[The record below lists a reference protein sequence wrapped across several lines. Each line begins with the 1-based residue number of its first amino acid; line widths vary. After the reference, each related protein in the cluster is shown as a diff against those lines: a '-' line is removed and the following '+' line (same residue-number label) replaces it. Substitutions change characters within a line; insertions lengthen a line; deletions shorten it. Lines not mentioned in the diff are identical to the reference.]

1 LSRPFFSLLAGTG
14 QSSAAATSPATQGQP
29 EQPQQL
35 ELPAQ
40 TGTTRRGH
48 TNVMRGLLLRMMGRE
63 VADPVQGSVPQ
74 DASAQERN
82 RRTPAQRRPSLG
94 TGGLWTPLPN
104 TSVTSLTTRHASAR
118 PVKHPQVFDAIVR
131 AWNEERNAVFDQ
143 DAARAIRA
151 RSGSDS
157 AITAECVEQWGA
169 LPPALNARH
178 AGSGLSFQAR
188 LLRLLKATQESALS
202 VPAAVVAAILGEI
215 DHIIER
221 ETWEPELASSIAN
234 CPPLRETAEKINQ
247 ALPRLKNAIKQFR
260 RAHTAQARD
269 RTRRTLI
276 KCCDEAAA
284 LCGDYEKAVG
294 LVRKAVLGNLGQSG
308 LSTAQGI
315 AQTVLP
321 WGAGALATLLMEFAR
336 DGISAADGKRSAFI
350 TNELNLKH
358 AEIDDNLCRLWK
370 GPVQGRLELLI
381 QVLAHEA
388 GETAAPARRAELNTD
403 IGLLR
408 EGRLAELPA
417 TSRAAWLLCN
427 PNEFR
432 MAAVKVFLSKEFL
445 TRLGDHLGQE
455 LVDQTIS
462 ALTSQIDSTV
472 DSAAAGAG
480 LDLTG
485 NILDNADSG
494 TPGTSARTARSLRAH
509 PANAPVP
516 PLMRFLRE
524 LHSELAKPL
533 PPVREDLPTEQSV
546 MQSASAHVNSFV
558 RKGSRTME
566 TMMRGMA
573 KFPSRVAGASQNL
586 AAGGMSANAYLQLYA
601 DYQDGLRRL
610 ESGSASGSSVDS
622 ASGSNGS
629 NRSNRSTP

>member
-1 LSRPFFSLLAGTG
+1 
-14 QSSAAATSPATQGQP
+14 
-29 EQPQQL
+29 
-35 ELPAQ
+35 
-40 TGTTRRGH
+40 
-48 TNVMRGLLLRMMGRE
+48 
-63 VADPVQGSVPQ
+63 
-74 DASAQERN
+74 
-82 RRTPAQRRPSLG
+82 LG

-104 TSVTSLTTRHASAR
+104 TSVISLTAHHASTRLA
-118 PVKHPQVFDAIVR
+118 KHPEAFDAIVR

-143 DAARAIRA
+143 EAARTIRA
-151 RSGSDS
+151 RVESDS
-157 AITAECVEQWGA
+157 ALTAECVEQWAA
-169 LPPALNARH
+169 LAPDLNARH
-178 AGSGLSFQAR
+178 AGSGLSFQVR

-202 VPAAVVAAILGEI
+202 VPAAVVAAILGQI

-221 ETWEPELASSIAN
+221 DTWEPELAASIAN
-234 CPPLRETAEKINQ
+234 CPSLRETAEKINQ

-260 RAHTAQARD
+260 RAHTEQARD
-269 RTRRTLI
+269 RTRRTLV

-294 LVRKAVLGNLGQSG
+294 LVRKAVLGNLGQSS

-321 WGAGALATLLMEFAR
+321 WGTGALATLLMEFAR

-358 AEIDDNLCRLWK
+358 GEIDDNLRRLWK

-381 QVLAHEA
+381 QVLEHEA
-388 GETAAPARRAELNTD
+388 GEATSPTRRAELNTD
-403 IGLLR
+403 VGLLR

-417 TSRAAWLLCN
+417 MSRAAWLLCN

-432 MAAVKVFLSKEFL
+432 IAAVKVFLSKEFL
-445 TRLGDHLGQE
+445 SRLGEHLGQE
-455 LVDQTIS
+455 LVDQTIG
-462 ALTSQIDSTV
+462 ALTNQIEDTADSV
-472 DSAAAGAG
+472 AAGAG
-480 LDLTG
+480 LDFTG
-485 NILDNADSG
+485 NILDNADREAPAG
-494 TPGTSARTARSLRAH
+494 APRTPAIR
-509 PANAPVP
+509 PALTPVP

-524 LHSELAKPL
+524 LHTELAKPL
-533 PPVREDLPTEQSV
+533 APVRENLSAEQFV

-586 AAGGMSANAYLQLYA
+586 AVGGMSANAYLQLYVA
-601 DYQDGLRRL
+601 YQDGLRRL
-610 ESGSASGSSVDS
+610 ESGSASGSAVDS
-622 ASGSNGS
+622 TSG
-629 NRSNRSTP
+629 SNRSTP